1 MYSTC
6 RKSKSIKKNN
16 PGWIVT
22 FADMMALL
30 LTFFI
35 MLLSFSTMDTQKY
48 KAVVES
54 MEEAFGPGVGV
65 DMQGLVSKMEYMT
78 GGKKEDYK
86 KHPNEVKPESEEKL
100 DKEIK
105 QDNKNVN
112 KVIGKAKSILKE
124 ELKQGEVQIEL
135 IGSNIV
141 IRFPERIVFPS
152 GSDELNDS
160 FDSIINKLT
169 KILSDVPGLVTISGH
184 TDNLP
189 IDTFR
194 FRSNWELSASRAVS
208 VLHAILNNSDLD
220 SNLFTVQGH
229 ADTQPIKPNT
239 SAANRAENRRVEI
252 TIQGVDNKL

>member
-1 MYSTC
+1 MYSTY
-6 RKSKSIKKNN
+6 RKSKSTKKNN
-16 PGWIVT
+16 PGWMVT

-35 MLLSFSTMDTQKY
+35 MLLSFSTMDAQKY

-54 MEEAFGPGVGV
+54 MDEAFGPGVGV
-65 DMQGLVSKMEYMT
+65 NMKGLVTKMEYMT

-86 KHPNEVKPESEEKL
+86 NPPIEVKSESEEKL
-100 DKEIK
+100 DNGVK
-105 QDNKNVN
+105 QDNKKLNEF
-112 KVIGKAKSILKE
+112 IGKAKSILKK

-141 IRFPERIVFPS
+141 IRFPERIAFPS

-160 FDSIINKLT
+160 FEPIINKLR
-169 KILSDVPGLVTISGH
+169 KILSEVPGLVTISGH

-189 IDTFR
+189 IDIFR
-194 FRSNWELSASRAVS
+194 FRSNWELSSSRAVS

-220 SNLFTVQGH
+220 SSLFTIQGH
-229 ADTQPIKPNT
+229 ADTQPLKPNT
-239 SAANRAENRRVEI
+239 SEVNRAENRRVEI
-252 TIQGVDNKL
+252 TIQGLDK